1 MSGTLYLYISS
12 NLGIPAGTSRNFV
25 LLLRPFPNIGH
36 ISQVPPE
43 LFRLDH
49 SIPTGPTLL
58 QVGGKAMH
66 ELDYSSRSL
75 MQLCKTRH
83 PVLLH
88 PARVPDSIRTA
99 TLRAAY
105 DSPGVTDLSGILGSA
120 RRYLQWG
127 RFHRSGALLHG
138 HMHGLPLEK
147 EISLVPLFLCTQP
160 SFG

>member
-1 MSGTLYLYISS
+1 
-12 NLGIPAGTSRNFV
+12 
-25 LLLRPFPNIGH
+25 
-36 ISQVPPE
+36 
-43 LFRLDH
+43 
-49 SIPTGPTLL
+49 
-58 QVGGKAMH
+58 MH

-127 RFHRSGALLHG
+127 RFHRSGAVG
-138 HMHGLPLEK
+138 FMTQDRVVPGRRCDSTGPVLE
-147 EISLVPLFLCTQP
+147 VW
-160 SFG
+160 